1 MQTDSLFLPPS
12 KPQSTTGPQSHC
24 YFHWFICK
32 WLSVDG
38 NKHNSTGRGWKHA
51 YSKKWML
58 SAPRKREWGCCFT
71 EIFFLQ
77 RHIKPSGFLKAS
89 FSCLTAMVVASTLA
103 VAMEPYLF
111 QHCGVLLQSP
121 KDIFVA
127 TLNWQW
133 NWCFV
138 QLPCSLW
145 ETELGYCKSIS
156 TVIVCIWT
164 HLLVTARRQCSKWT
178 SYGELTHCNTSLSTK
193 GISYVDLCVNWL

>member
-1 MQTDSLFLPPS
+1 MAINTTALDGDESTRIQRSGCSQLLANQNGDAVSLNF
-12 KPQSTTGPQSHC
+12 
-24 YFHWFICK
+24 
-32 WLSVDG
+32 
-38 NKHNSTGRGWKHA
+38 
-51 YSKKWML
+51 
-58 SAPRKREWGCCFT
+58 
-71 EIFFLQ
+71 FFLQ
-77 RHIKPSGFLKAS
+77 RHIKPSDFLKAS
-89 FSCLTAMVVASTLA
+89 FSCLTAMVVASTLV

-178 SYGELTHCNTSLSTK
+178 SYGELTHCKTSLSTK
-193 GISYVDLCVNWL
+193 GISYVDPCVNWL